1 MLQIDIYANSNRLST
16 RNPYIKGLWAGAGL
30 LIAIMTSN
38 VYVHMAITVLAAL
51 AVVLMA
57 GIKFTAYLKLF
68 RIPASF
74 LLLSIATILVSVSPA
89 RGDFLVSVKLLGFY
103 FGISDGSLNMA
114 MMLLTRSL
122 ACLSATYF
130 ISLTIPL
137 NQIILILKKIRTPR
151 SVIEMTVLMYRFI
164 SVFIEEF
171 SDMQNALE
179 MKSGYRNFK
188 TSYRSVS
195 ILAGT
200 LFLRVMNSYKDWKTA
215 LEVKNYNGNFYV

>member
-1 MLQIDIYANSNRLST
+1 MLQIDVYANSNRLST
-16 RNPYIKGLWAGAGL
+16 RNPYIKGLWAAAAL
-30 LIAIMTSN
+30 SAAILTDNS
-38 VYVHMAITVLAAL
+38 YIHLAIILLAAW

-57 GIKFTAYLKLF
+57 GIKGNAYVKLF

-74 LLLSIATILVSVSPA
+74 LLLSIASILVSVSSV
-89 RGDFLVSVKLLGFY
+89 RGDFLLSIKLLGFY
-103 FGISDGSLNMA
+103 FGISNGSLSMA
-114 MMLLTRSL
+114 VMLLTRSL
-122 ACLSATYF
+122 ACLSATFF

-151 SVIEMTVLMYRFI
+151 AVIEMTVLMYRFI

-179 MKSGYRNFK
+179 MKSGYRNFR
-188 TSYRSVS
+188 TSFKSVS